1 MFTPSRKRTGPSS
14 SGRRSNI
21 SLNTTPR
28 LNSSLRTSGTSRASL
43 LRKSFA
49 GRSPAVGSTSL
60 ISSSS
65 PTVTSVFNATHH
77 NIESYPSSLPVLIT
91 EAITQADDF
100 SDISASLGENGWS
113 IVVIKQQL
121 FVWAHKPSG
130 YVKTTVCK
138 ELRLPAPEDDL
149 MHTSSNVCLDV
160 DEDSAAVSVLAVTNN
175 FHVQHWPNILTST
188 SNCNELKHEAFVEN
202 ETCFNITSIQP
213 YGFLVTT
220 TTGAVYQL
228 QTTKNHLICHQ
239 LHTPKSLMSGISRR
253 VSSFFFTPSQESIKI
268 VQSFTKPTKIVGEF
282 EMLILT
288 SNSLQQWKVSAG
300 NTEQATMQMV
310 NEMDL
315 QAVLAPKLKTNN
327 SSSSVKIWPLD
338 VMRASRKKHV
348 TCLVGFS
355 QSESTV
361 KFALCVFTDLG
372 KQDVDIVMIEHSSV
386 AEVSDPHY
394 YPSYKLVIEDPSSR
408 FIDHIAIW
416 CGEQL
421 ILKSLTVD
429 GRSKMEDTIPF
440 SNSGDKLVGAGQ
452 CDGRYIFL
460 SIFNALLTCSSS
472 LQSKLPP
479 TLEDSILNS
488 SLSSTMP
495 SLDNSLNSIPG
506 TPVMT
511 QARMEHL
518 ETSGNTAQKLQAAF
532 LYFCRNN
539 LRQAQSLVDEVFPEE
554 KSNHLLDGAVAVVS
568 TDLLDDYPAS
578 DPRWAESVSGAASEY
593 RGSAGSVILIH
604 QLQDKQ
610 NAHSMFLKF
619 LSEVGIWHRLTTI
632 SHGQRRNSTRWL
644 LSEHSEKLCAANNLL
659 QKHSSHQG
667 IVDAAV
673 RKVLDARG
681 TTATHG
687 GLTAKDYFYREVS
700 KIEEIL
706 EYLIEAEVKSL
717 SNSSLSSHERFS
729 IILGVNAVFE
739 AMLLSAL
746 NYRRTKT
753 LTFEDSAAKKEF
765 IPWTVGS
772 GRVSVRTIISEQ
784 HKLTIEM
791 GIPNANDN
799 QQRSALYQ
807 SLVVLT
813 DLVMEGYKEQLES
826 LSKSEDLSSRWA
838 EVKSQHDRHRSL
850 LIKPLL
856 EIGQLDKAAAL
867 AEKYEDFDILIQV
880 CEESGGN
887 ERLMAYMK
895 KFMDQGFSEFLFKWY
910 IEHKEYEKLLS
921 CCENSPIQ
929 NQQLTKFLNS
939 HPKLAWM
946 HQIQSD
952 NYTSAQETLQHL
964 ASLEEDLCAAKKT
977 YLSLGKLAAV
987 FSDQPETKIKEK
999 IEEFSQQQ
1007 ELVQYQETLPAVVL
1021 ESMQTTID
1029 TMPVYQPT
1037 KLIQLYIGD
1046 VNQNA
1051 NEVDFKKAFEL
1062 LRYLSDTD
1070 EEMEYDVE
1078 KWKLIVWCRAILKD
1092 RWADIDVSMDPF
1104 ESCSHTVLFKTLQ
1117 LAHTSGLLGEIVPE
1131 VDELLSCDELKE
1143 LRKSSKFEYLLR
1155 ASFERIQRTLLAAS

>member
-228 QTTKNHLICHQ
+228 QTTKVGKCTHNHLICHQ

-288 SNSLQQWKVSAG
+288 SNSLQQWK
-300 NTEQATMQMV
+300 
-310 NEMDL
+310 
-315 QAVLAPKLKTNN
+315 NN

-386 AEVSDPHY
+386 AEENPCLTKYCHTKQNLKSQNYKSYNFFTSQSLCSHQK
-394 YPSYKLVIEDPSSR
+394 PSQAQKIEGLIILHHR

-488 SLSSTMP
+488 SLSSTM
-495 SLDNSLNSIPG
+495 NSIPG

-578 DPRWAESVSGAASEY
+578 DPRWAESVSAEY

-1155 ASFERIQRTLLAAS
+1155 ASFERIQRTLL

>member
-228 QTTKNHLICHQ
+228 QTTKVGKCTHNHLICHQ

-288 SNSLQQWKVSAG
+288 SNSLQQWK
-300 NTEQATMQMV
+300 
-310 NEMDL
+310 
-315 QAVLAPKLKTNN
+315 NN

-386 AEVSDPHY
+386 AEENPCLT
-394 YPSYKLVIEDPSSR
+394 SYKLVIEDPSSR

-440 SNSGDKLVGAGQ
+440 SNSALISKPYKLQTIGFKFRSFVQSRIKFLAPGDKLVGAGQ

-488 SLSSTMP
+488 SLSSTMVRFDAK
-495 SLDNSLNSIPG
+495 LYNKNIYNLLYIKI
-506 TPVMT
+506 
-511 QARMEHL
+511 E
-518 ETSGNTAQKLQAAF
+518 LQAAF

-578 DPRWAESVSGAASEY
+578 DPRWAESVSAEY

-1155 ASFERIQRTLLAAS
+1155 ASFERIQRTLL